1 MKKRSKRAARIISG
15 ASFIKKLLNR
25 PALVRNA
32 NEDDQY
38 RLLIPG
44 RMSAEELRR
53 GSAEILDLHN
63 VTALL
68 NVALVLAHNVGE
80 IPAREAIQSGIF
92 AMAEIKDR
100 PGQRYA
106 MNAQQREFV
115 TQAVDL
121 ADELFCDCT
130 LLELATAHSQVLR
143 SLPKTGTLEVVQVEI
158 A

>member
-1 MKKRSKRAARIISG
+1 MRKRSVRAARIVNG
-15 ASFIKKLLNR
+15 ARFIKKLLNR
-25 PALVRNA
+25 PALVRQA
-32 NEDDQY
+32 NDDDQH

-63 VTALL
+63 ITALL

-80 IPAREAIQSGIF
+80 YPAREAIQAGIF
-92 AMAEIKDR
+92 AIAEIKGR
-100 PGQRYA
+100 PGPRYA
-106 MNAQQREFV
+106 MNARQREFV
-115 TQAVDL
+115 MQAVDL

-130 LLELATAHSQVLR
+130 LLELATAHSKVLR
-143 SLPKTGTLEVVQVEI
+143 SLPKTGTLEVVRVEI

>member
-15 ASFIKKLLNR
+15 ASFIKKLMSR
-25 PALVRNA
+25 PALVRQA
-32 NEDDQY
+32 DDDDQH

-44 RMSAEELRR
+44 RVSAEELRR

-63 VTALL
+63 ITALL
-68 NVALVLAHNVGE
+68 NVAMVLAHNVGE
-80 IPAREAIQSGIF
+80 CPAREAIQAGIF

-100 PGQRYA
+100 PGPRYA

-115 TQAVDL
+115 MQAVDL

-143 SLPKTGTLEVVQVEI
+143 SLPKTGTLEVIQVEI

>member
-1 MKKRSKRAARIISG
+1 MNKRSKRAARIVSG

-25 PALVRNA
+25 PALVRQA

-53 GSAEILDLHN
+53 GNAEILDLHN
-63 VTALL
+63 ITALL

-80 IPAREAIQSGIF
+80 IPAREAIQAGIF
-92 AMAEIKDR
+92 AMAEIKGR
-100 PGQRYA
+100 PGPRYA
-106 MNAQQREFV
+106 MNARQREFV

-121 ADELFCDCT
+121 ADELFCDVS

-143 SLPKTGTLEVVQVEI
+143 VLPKTGTLEMVRVEI

>member
-68 NVALVLAHNVGE
+68 NVALVLAHNTGS
-80 IPAREAIQSGIF
+80 ALL
-92 AMAEIKDR
+92 
-100 PGQRYA
+100 
-106 MNAQQREFV
+106 
-115 TQAVDL
+115 L
-121 ADELFCDCT
+121 A
-130 LLELATAHSQVLR
+130 LLWGLTVPRKA
-143 SLPKTGTLEVVQVEI
+143 
-158 A
+158 